1 MVVFSPNNFSCIIA
15 MNLRAAGTIWR
26 YAEKINCQIFF
37 CGFTS
42 FDVSK
47 VDKKN
52 SPAGV
57 HLMLKATKKAHCAME
72 SWSFLAFDVLLMQLT
87 FANFMKNCNSF
98 APPIK
103 AYNACTASNWLTEA
117 FTELVIELRWSLF
130 TSLNFKSAEYFT
142 PVYKRYSFGC
152 RFDEAEMMAL
162 VLKTR
167 PPIATYFKKIETVRS
182 MIYPTVLWIR
192 INSQ

>member
-1 MVVFSPNNFSCIIA
+1 

-42 FDVSK
+42 FDVTK

-57 HLMLKATKKAHCAME
+57 CIWCLRAEGYEE
-72 SWSFLAFDVLLMQLT
+72 STLCNEIVKFLAFDVLLMQLT

-142 PVYKRYSFGC
+142 PVYKRYSFDC
-152 RFDEAEMMAL
+152 RFDEAEFQP
-162 VLKTR
+162 LKWWRLFWKQDR
-167 PPIATYFKKIETVRS
+167 PLRLTIKNETVRS